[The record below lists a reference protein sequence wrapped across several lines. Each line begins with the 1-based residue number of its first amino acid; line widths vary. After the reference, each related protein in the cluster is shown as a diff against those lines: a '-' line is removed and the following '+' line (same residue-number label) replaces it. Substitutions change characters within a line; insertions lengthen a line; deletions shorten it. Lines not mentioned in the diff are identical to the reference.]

1 MPFMVIHEGYDNLK
15 LVRPVVTLGIFD
27 GVHLGHRYL
36 LQRLVSEAKEARGES
51 VVITFHP
58 HPRIVLEKNNR
69 NLSFLSTRDEKIR
82 LLEKASIDHLI
93 FIDFN
98 LEFSKMEACNFI
110 NDILVG
116 KIGTKHLIIGH
127 DHHFGYRGEGNFQ
140 TIQDC
145 ASLMGF
151 RIEQVT
157 GLSRAKGTVSSSL
170 IRDAL
175 VNGRLDEANELLG
188 YCYSL
193 KGSVVE
199 GRKIGRKLGYPTA
212 NINPSWHY
220 KLIPADGVY
229 AVEIMI
235 DNLKFPGMLSIG
247 TNPTVNLNGGKRSI
261 EVNIFNFNEVIYE
274 KDIEVVFR
282 YRLREERLFESLEKL
297 AEQMR
302 KDREEAI
309 RLLS

>member
-1 MPFMVIHEGYDNLK
+1 MVIHEGYDNLK

-82 LLEKASIDHLI
+82 LLEKAGIDHLI

>member
-1 MPFMVIHEGYDNLK
+1 MVIHEGYDNLK